1 MKSQKLIV
9 IAAIVCL
16 LVVAPGAAMAQRNDC
31 PTGSINGGEFD
42 SLVINNTDDPNFDC
56 VIVGV
61 SVGSGGVIA
70 RNVRQFTLINSYVEG
85 SIRVIR
91 DDRTV
96 DSRATILS
104 NVVEGGDGRSNIVI
118 RELLEA
124 DVRRNTVKNG
134 NIRVID
140 DENKPNQFAEV
151 IENRI
156 KNGNLR
162 VHYNLT
168 ADVKDNTVVGGNITC
183 RNNVNTDPQD
193 NIAVG
198 GRIVC
203 SRDLL
208 PGE

>member
-1 MKSQKLIV
+1 MKTLKLLV
-9 IAAIVCL
+9 IATIVCL
-16 LVVAPGAAMAQRNDC
+16 LVGAASAALARNDC

-42 SLVINNTDDPNFDC
+42 QIVINNTELDPNLDC

-85 SIRVIR
+85 SVRVIR
-91 DDRTV
+91 DDKTV

-104 NVVEGGDGRSNIVI
+104 NLVEGGDGRSNIVI

-140 DENKPNQFAEV
+140 DENQPNQFAEV

-162 VHYNLT
+162 VNYNLT

-183 RNNVNTDPQD
+183 RDNVNTDPQD